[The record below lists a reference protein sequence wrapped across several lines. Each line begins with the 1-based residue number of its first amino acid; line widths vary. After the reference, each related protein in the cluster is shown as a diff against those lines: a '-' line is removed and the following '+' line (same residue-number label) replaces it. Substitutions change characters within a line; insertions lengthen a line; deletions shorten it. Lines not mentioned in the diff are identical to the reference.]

1 MRGVSAWLSD
11 ETYFRLRGWIPMPL
25 YALALAGFDPSRP
38 RVGEAASGLALVSA
52 GILLRAWARVH
63 VGRSSDTRR
72 LHARR
77 LVQSG
82 PYARTRNP
90 LYLGNLA
97 IASGLALVIGLGPWT
112 LPFAAALFLHYRR
125 VVLAEEAMLAR
136 CFGAEYEAFRGSV
149 PRWWRVAWTVPERVW
164 LALRREWRVVALA
177 LGVAAVSL
185 AFRL

>member
-1 MRGVSAWLSD
+1 VSD

-25 YALALAGFDPSRP
+25 YALALAGFDATRLHA
-38 RVGEAASGLALVSA
+38 GEAAFGLALVCGGLA
-52 GILLRAWARVH
+52 LRAWARVH

-77 LVQSG
+77 LVRSG

-90 LYLGNLA
+90 LYLGNFA
-97 IASGLALVIGLGPWT
+97 IATGLALLVGLGLWT
-112 LPFAAALFLHYRR
+112 LPFAAVLFLHYRR

-136 CFGAEYEAFRGSV
+136 CFGAEYSAFRASV
-149 PRWWRVAWTVPERVW
+149 PRWWRVARPSVPERAR

-177 LGVAAVSL
+177 LGVAAASL